1 MMVVVNFYAVRNAFL
16 LSFGLVSKMFNKMD
30 FRIKREVFI
39 PLVDFSF
46 MVGGRVF
53 YKLGI
58 GMHECF
64 KSSYPKLRLLRGF
77 TPYVIKLEGF

>member
-1 MMVVVNFYAVRNAFL
+1 MLVVNYCVVRNAFL
-16 LSFGLVSKMFNKMD
+16 LSFKLLKKMLNKID

-64 KSSYPKLRLLRGF
+64 KSNYPKLRLLRGF